1 VNRVIINV
9 VVTIFDG
16 MKLQDE
22 SVGDAVLVGD
32 VRLLMIPTLS
42 SALNT
47 CRFSV
52 EISFPPEIDTMY
64 GCLLQSEELRN
75 HLKRGLSVAH
85 QR

>member
-1 VNRVIINV
+1 MNGIIINV

-32 VRLLMIPTLS
+32 VRLSMIPTLS
-42 SALNT
+42 SVLNT

-64 GCLLQSEELRN
+64 G
-75 HLKRGLSVAH
+75 LSVVGCMHAFFSPKNCATT
-85 QR
+85 